1 MYGYN
6 PQQAYCF
13 GTFPSNPPPPP
24 SGNQQ
29 QATNQ
34 SASTN
39 YGNTQYSYPSAAS
52 AYAQYGASATQQP
65 ASGYGQGMDSSTG
78 AFNYSNMFGS
88 MSGTTPGASVAPI
101 GSGKGSTSNAT
112 GANAHYAGY
121 EAAVYAAASSYLQAK
136 NTGSTNQWMGGSTG
150 AVKKLGAAAG
160 NRYQGNTQ
168 KKRFGL
174 GHQNREPQPQ
184 YYCETCK
191 ITCAGSQTYKEHLE
205 GKAHKKKESM
215 SKGTTVQSLPRNKV
229 SFKCDVCNVTCTG
242 RDTYD
247 AHVKG
252 SKHTKTV
259 ALLKKMNLPVPT
271 LEPTLIPPKELPS
284 SATGGAVKKIVGVT
298 GTKFVGGAKLST
310 TGEDESSNPSMD
322 VALLAES
329 NVKPV
334 GEEFIE
340 ETRDPNGKLVQYSC
354 KLCDCKFNDPNAKEI
369 HLKGRRHRLQYKA
382 KVNPELYVEVKT
394 GGPQWKRHQRE
405 MGYPQ
410 HMFRPPITGPL
421 RPLFQMAPI
430 SHTIETSDDRHVMA
444 KDKAIV
450 PSKDDQ
456 KKTERL
462 VTMVEK
468 TLKSV
473 SDKLATEEA
482 KPEDPAMET
491 NVEADR
497 MLKGVM
503 RVGLLAKNIVLVTD
517 TEVELVVLCAK
528 IPTMALLQKV
538 VDLFPQYVEKE
549 ESESLNIFPKPD
561 ESCFFVHLNSHSV
574 KCRVTMTCVSVREAA
589 PADGSTTSTVLEQK
603 PADALPVQPCL
614 KALAELRHAKWYQVK
629 CGPLTSM
636 NITLRIVRDIGQRV
650 KTWAPL
656 SEWAMELLTEK
667 TIGTIPAQL
676 SPGDAVRR
684 VFEAISGGILLNKN
698 SKLLDPCE
706 KEQVDVLANLHEQER
721 EDITSSAQ
729 HALRLIAFNQ
739 IYKILGVNRL
749 PDPRPAANG
758 DRKRPRESNGINN
771 AGDAVSPKKEKME
784 E

>member
-24 SGNQQ
+24 SGTQQ
-29 QATNQ
+29 QTTNQ
-34 SASTN
+34 AASTN
-39 YGNTQYSYPSAAS
+39 YGNTQYTYPNAAS
-52 AYAQYGASATQQP
+52 AYAQYGATASQQAT
-65 ASGYGQGMDSSTG
+65 AGYGQGMDNSTDYSS
-78 AFNYSNMFGS
+78 MFGT
-88 MSGTTPGASVAPI
+88 MSNTATAGANATPI
-101 GSGKGSTSNAT
+101 GSGKPNSNTAT

-136 NTGSTNQWMGGSTG
+136 NTGHTGHWMNNAGGVKKVGG
-150 AVKKLGAAAG
+150 AV
-160 NRYQGNTQ
+160 NRFQNGGQ

-215 SKGTTVQSLPRNKV
+215 SKGQTVQSLPRNKV

-252 SKHTKTV
+252 AKHTKTV
-259 ALLKKMNLPVPT
+259 ALLKKMNLPVPA
-271 LEPTLIPPKELPS
+271 LEPTLIPPKELPT
-284 SATGGAVKKIVGVT
+284 SAAGGAVKKIVGVT
-298 GTKFVGGAKLST
+298 GTKFVGGSNLTST
-310 TGEDESSNPSMD
+310 GLEEIDNSGMDE
-322 VALLAES
+322 ALLAES

-340 ETRDPNGKLVQYSC
+340 ETRDTNGKLVQYSC

-394 GGPQWKRHQRE
+394 SGPQWKRHQRD

-410 HMFRPPITGPL
+410 PMFRPPISGPL
-421 RPLFQMAPI
+421 RPLFQMAPV
-430 SHTIETSDDRHVMA
+430 SHAIETSDDRHAIA
-444 KDKAIV
+444 KNKAIT
-450 PSKDDQ
+450 PPAEDQ

-473 SDKLATEEA
+473 SDQLATEET
-482 KPEDPAMET
+482 KPGVEEAAAAPDA
-491 NVEADR
+491 EADR

-503 RVGLLAKNIVLVTD
+503 RVGLLAKNLLLVTD
-517 TEVELVVLCAK
+517 TEVDLVVLCAK
-528 IPTMALLQKV
+528 IPTVALLQKV
-538 VDLFPQYVEKE
+538 VDLFPQYIEKE
-549 ESESLNIFPKPD
+549 ESESLNVFPKPD
-561 ESCFFVHLNSHSV
+561 ESCFFVNLNSHPV
-574 KCRVTMTCVSVREAA
+574 KCRVTLTCVSVREAT
-589 PADGSTTSTVLEQK
+589 PADGSTTSTVLDQK
-603 PADALPVQPCL
+603 PADALPVQHCL

-629 CGPLTSM
+629 CGPITSM
-636 NITLRIVRDIGQRV
+636 TVTLRIVRDIGQRV

-667 TIGTIPAQL
+667 TLGSFPAHL
-676 SPGDAVRR
+676 SPGDALRR
-684 VFEAISGGILLNKN
+684 IFEAIAGGIILNKN

-706 KEQVDVLANLHEQER
+706 KEPVDVLHNLHDQER

-739 IYKILGVNRL
+739 IYKILGIGRL
-749 PDPRPAANG
+749 TDVRPVMNG
-758 DRKRPRESNGINN
+758 DRKRPR
-771 AGDAVSPKKEKME
+771 DAVSPKKEKMDE
-784 E
+784 